1 MIPERSFTRATILER
16 LRETL
21 SRREPIVACGA
32 GVGIIAKCAEV
43 AGVDFIMVISSGR
56 SRHLGVPTTVNIGN
70 STDMTI
76 AMFAEIDN
84 VVNDTPIVG
93 GIEGTDGSR
102 RRLTRTLDQFKSLGF
117 DGITN
122 FPTAGSFPGWGES
135 RRDVG
140 EGIDRE
146 FELIELARDRD
157 LFTVGQAYV
166 SDHARSLAAAGAD
179 VVVARC
185 GLTFGGSNGPEGI
198 DTSIAEA
205 AGHVQ
210 ELLEAARSENP
221 EVIVIAQGGPISTP
235 GDTDEL
241 YRLCDVQGIVGES
254 AIERIPVERYV
265 RQEIKNLKTQELRAS
280 ARALA

>member
-1 MIPERSFTRATILER
+1 MIPERNFTRAAILDR
-16 LRETL
+16 LRRTL
-21 SRREPIVACGA
+21 SRQEPIVACGA
-32 GVGIIAKCAEV
+32 GVGIVAKCAEI
-43 AGVDFIMVISSGR
+43 AGIDFILVISSGR

-76 AMFAEIDN
+76 AMLPEIDN

-102 RRLTRTLDQFKSLGF
+102 RRLTRTIDQFKALGF

-146 FELIELARDRD
+146 FELIELSRQRD

-166 SDHARSLAAAGAD
+166 KDHARSLAAAGAD
-179 VVVARC
+179 VLVARC
-185 GLTFGGSNGPEGI
+185 GLTFGGSNGPGGI

-205 AGHVQ
+205 AQHVQ
-210 ELLEAARSENP
+210 ELLEAARDESP
-221 EVIVIAQGGPISTP
+221 EIIVLAQGGPISTP
-235 GDTDEL
+235 ADTDVL
-241 YRLCDVQGIVGES
+241 YR
-254 AIERIPVERYV
+254 A
-265 RQEIKNLKTQELRAS
+265 LR
-280 ARALA
+280 RAGHRR